1 MDVGGML
8 ATFDEGLEAGLGF
21 LYEHP
26 MPPSSKLW
34 NCAIIAAFLLIAQ
47 ISLDQGM
54 HIVWYFRGG

>member
-1 MDVGGML
+1 ML
-8 ATFDEGLEAGLGF
+8 ATVDEGLEAGLGF
-21 LYEHP
+21 PYEHP

-54 HIVWYFRGG
+54 HIVLYFRGG